1 MQQQQQ
7 QPYQQLPQADAYDY
21 NKPRPILEPGEPQ
34 QQVIVVHDSQSK
46 DLCLYICLGCLI
58 FWVVFIVLVVVLV
71 IVYEVTDDDG
81 RAR

>member
-1 MQQQQQ
+1 MRTVTTTTNLALSWLEQQ
-7 QPYQQLPQADAYDY
+7 ASRN
-21 NKPRPILEPGEPQ
+21 NKLLSCTT
-34 QQVIVVHDSQSK
+34 VK
-46 DLCLYICLGCLI
+46 AKTYALYICLGCLI